1 MKGKSE
7 FDFAG
12 WVTRNDVK
20 CADGRTIRR
29 DAFKHCDGMVVPL
42 VYNHGHDSL
51 EDVLGHVLL
60 ENRPEGVYGYVKTN
74 DTENGKLAKQLV
86 HSGDIVSFSI
96 YANNLTQSK
105 QKDVTHG
112 DIKEVSLVL
121 AGANPEAYIDTFIE
135 HSIDGEEGMYFYM
148 GEGESE
154 LTEDII
160 QHSGTNNK
168 FKKVEGRD
176 MAREELMHS
185 DAQALWDDFQNMS
198 EEDQAT
204 CAAMVGLALADA
216 GVDDDDEDLDDEDLD
231 EEDYEDDDEEYDE
244 DDEYEDDDDEDSDE
258 DLDDDEDFDEDY
270 EDEGGEDMKHNAFD
284 VEDMEYMDQNVLQHS
299 DVVNIIAEGKRTGS
313 LKEAFEDYCLAHSI
327 DLTGMTGPSQA
338 TIDQDYAVR
347 DMDMLFPEYH
357 KLNNTPEFIK
367 RDTSWADVVLGGVR
381 RIPFKR
387 VKSMYADITED
398 EARAKGY
405 IKGTQK
411 KTEVFTLL
419 KRTTDPQTIYKM
431 QKLDRDDILDIEDF
445 DVVAWIKGEMEIMM
459 TEEKARAILIGDGRD
474 TDDPYKIQEQHVR
487 PIVSDVPLYT
497 VKVPVNV
504 ANDATTTAVAKETI
518 DSVIRSRRLYKGS
531 GNPIFFT
538 TEEVL
543 TEMLLIEDGI
553 GHKLYKSKEE
563 LATVLR
569 VSRIVTVEAM
579 EGYKYKL
586 TENNTTVEKDL
597 IGILVNLNDY
607 TVGGDTVKE
616 RGLFDDFDIDFNQYK
631 YLMETRMSGALT
643 KPFSAMT
650 VYLNRAAAAQGG
662 QG

>member
-1 MKGKSE
+1 MKGKNE
-7 FDFAG
+7 KFDFAG

-74 DTENGKLAKQLV
+74 DTENGRLAKELV

-105 QKDVTHG
+105 SKDVTHG

-121 AGANPEAYIDTFIE
+121 AGANPEAYIDTFME
-135 HSIDGEEGMYFYM
+135 HGIDGEDGMYFYM

-154 LTEDII
+154 LTEDVI
-160 QHSGTNNK
+160 QHSATNNNLQ
-168 FKKVEGRD
+168 KVEGKD
-176 MAREELMHS
+176 MAKEELMHS
-185 DAQALWDDFQNMS
+185 DNAQALWDNFQNMS

-216 GVDDDDEDLDDEDLD
+216 GVDEDDEDYEEDEDLDDEDYEEDD
-231 EEDYEDDDEEYDE
+231 EEYEDDDEEYE
-244 DDEYEDDDDEDSDE
+244 DDDDEEYEDDDDDEYDSD
-258 DLDDDEDFDEDY
+258 DY
-270 EDEGGEDMKHNAFD
+270 EGGDDMKHNAFD
-284 VEDMEYMDQNVLQHS
+284 VEDMEYMDDQNVLQHS

-338 TIDQDYAVR
+338 TINQDYAVR

-357 KLNNTPEFIK
+357 NLNRVPEFIK
-367 RDTSWADVVLGGVR
+367 RDTSWADVVLNGVR

-474 TDDPYKIQEQHVR
+474 SDDPYKIQEQHVR

-497 VKVPVNV
+497 VKVPVKIEQ
-504 ANDATTTAVAKETI
+504 NDTEGGKAKKTI
-518 DSVIRSRRLYKGS
+518 DAIIRSRRLYKGS

-569 VSRIVTVEAM
+569 VSRIVTVEVM
-579 EGYKYKL
+579 EGFKYKYE
-586 TENNTTVEKDL
+586 ENNQVVSKDL

-607 TVGGDTVKE
+607 TVGGDTAKE

-643 KPFSAMT
+643 KPYSAMA
-650 VYLNRAAAAQGG
+650 VYYDANF
-662 QG
+662 